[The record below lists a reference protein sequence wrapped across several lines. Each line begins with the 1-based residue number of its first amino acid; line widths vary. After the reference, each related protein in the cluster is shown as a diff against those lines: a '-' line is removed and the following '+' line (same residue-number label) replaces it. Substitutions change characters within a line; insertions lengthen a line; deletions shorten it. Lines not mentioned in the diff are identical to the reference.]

1 MHRRRKKSRRTAKI
15 KQSLN
20 FKSFK
25 EMFSFQLNFSR
36 GVWGAK
42 YVCSKTSA
50 MWPTIKMMLSAGSNV
65 TFTPEAVRIWWD
77 LGSYFKL
84 THKSFS
90 IRGEKQPVRLA

>member
-36 GVWGAK
+36 GAWGGNVCVQQNIS
-42 YVCSKTSA
+42 YVA
-50 MWPTIKMMLSAGSNV
+50 NNQDDA
-65 TFTPEAVRIWWD
+65 
-77 LGSYFKL
+77 
-84 THKSFS
+84 FS
-90 IRGEKQPVRLA
+90 RVKCYIYPRSS